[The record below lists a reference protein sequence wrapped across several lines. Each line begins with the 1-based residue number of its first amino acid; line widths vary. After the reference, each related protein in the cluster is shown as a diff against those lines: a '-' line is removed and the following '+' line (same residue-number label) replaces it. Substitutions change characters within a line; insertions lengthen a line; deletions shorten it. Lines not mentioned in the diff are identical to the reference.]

1 MNALGWLLGLENV
14 SEVSAV
20 DAAFAAPWAKEN
32 QFVIGGVC
40 VALCLLVVFFYS
52 RRQTAS
58 LGWKWCLTATR
69 SLLLVLAFLT
79 LANPVL
85 RVTVTQ
91 IHKPLF
97 FVLFDGTESMAIRD
111 ELPDKDREALRNAT
125 DLVAPTQT
133 PPTRMDYVRAWLRRE
148 SGSTLQRLQVDKDV
162 RLESFVFDGQRSGQL
177 RRIDQ
182 SPALKTARG
191 TDDGGTA
198 ALADSLE
205 SRGRVTSLGS
215 ALADVP
221 QQVGAQYLA
230 GVIVVSDFAHN
241 AGVAPL
247 GDPNSPAARVGVP
260 IYAIGVGAAEA
271 IDLAVTLQTDLK
283 MKRAERTNV
292 QLKLRQVGLSGET
305 VGVRLTA
312 RPLESRAGEDGEVE
326 IGQRQLTLR
335 DGLLLV
341 DFPFT
346 PEQSGPFEF
355 TATVDPLPGEV
366 VTDNN
371 TARREVNIIDDF
383 LRLLYVAHEP
393 TWEWR
398 FIKEVFHRDRLV
410 GMEGFRTF
418 LSSSDP
424 RVRKSNV
431 LFAPTLTPSRRE
443 FFANDVIF
451 LGDMPADSISP
462 RFADMVKEYVGK
474 LGGGL
479 VVISGPRFGPQAL
492 GDSSLSEML
501 PVVISEDAVIQDDR
515 EFPLTLTADAIR
527 YPFMRL
533 GETDQESQKAWDNL
547 AALPWRQP
555 VAAVREQAVVLAE
568 HPTAMCR
575 DGKTRQPIIAIQSYG
590 RGEVVFLSFNEM
602 WRLRRLYGEKHYR
615 RFWSQL
621 IYRLGMSH
629 ALGSDKRFSPSLER
643 QTYRS
648 GDEAVFTVEAYDE
661 DYEPLGL
668 EKLGRPALEGEL
680 IRPADLGGDA
690 QAVEI
695 SIPMLRSGVFEV
707 RVPVHAAGEYLIRV
721 RDPITGESHDRRF
734 QVTEVSA
741 ERRRATREKRLQDEL
756 ARNSDGRSYTLANAD
771 RLLEDIDAEPIP
783 ETSSRAHALWSTPL
797 WFILV
802 IGCML
807 VEWTGRKWRHLP

>member
-1 MNALGWLLGLENV
+1 ML
-14 SEVSAV
+14 
-20 DAAFAAPWAKEN
+20 DA
-32 QFVIGGVC
+32 
-40 VALCLLVVFFYS
+40 
-52 RRQTAS
+52 
-58 LGWKWCLTATR
+58 
-69 SLLLVLAFLT
+69 
-79 LANPVL
+79 
-85 RVTVTQ
+85 
-91 IHKPLF
+91 
-97 FVLFDGTESMAIRD
+97 
-111 ELPDKDREALRNAT
+111 
-125 DLVAPTQT
+125 
-133 PPTRMDYVRAWLRRE
+133 
-148 SGSTLQRLQVDKDV
+148 
-162 RLESFVFDGQRSGQL
+162 
-177 RRIDQ
+177 
-182 SPALKTARG
+182 
-191 TDDGGTA
+191 
-198 ALADSLE
+198 
-205 SRGRVTSLGS
+205 RGRVTSLGS

-221 QQVGAQYLA
+221 QQVGSQYLA

-247 GDPNSPAARVGVP
+247 GDANSPAVRVGVP
-260 IYAIGVGAAEA
+260 IYTIGVGAAEA

-292 QLKLRQVGLSGET
+292 QLKLRQVGLAGQT
-305 VGVRLTA
+305 VGVVLTA
-312 RPLESRAGEDGEVE
+312 RPLESRAGEEGAIKIGRREV
-326 IGQRQLTLR
+326 TLQ
-335 DGLLLV
+335 DGLQLV

-355 TATVDPLPGEV
+355 SATVDPLPGEV

-424 RVRKSNV
+424 RVRKANV

-451 LGDMPADSISP
+451 LGDMPADSMSP

-479 VVISGPRFGPQAL
+479 VVIGGPRFGPQSLA
-492 GDSSLSEML
+492 DSSLAEML

-515 EFPLTLTADAIR
+515 EFPLRLTADASR
-527 YPFMRL
+527 YPFMLL
-533 GETDQESQKAWDNL
+533 GETEQEDRKAWDNL
-547 AALPWRQP
+547 ASLPWRQP

-575 DGKTRQPIIAIQSYG
+575 DGKTRQPLIAIQSYG
-590 RGEVVFLSFNEM
+590 KGEVVFMAFNEM
-602 WRLRRLYGEKHYR
+602 WRLRRLYGEKYYR

-648 GDEAVFTVEAYDE
+648 GDEAVFTIEAYDE
-661 DYEPLGL
+661 DYEPLDAD
-668 EKLGRPALEGEL
+668 KLGRPALEGEL

-690 QAVEI
+690 QATEI

-707 RVPVHAAGEYLIRV
+707 RVPVHAAGEYVIRV
-721 RDPITGESHDRRF
+721 RDPITGESHNRRF

-756 ARNSDGRSYTLANAD
+756 ARTSDGRSYTLADAD
-771 RLLEDIDAEPIP
+771 HLLNDIDVEPIP
-783 ETSSRAHALWSTPL
+783 ETSSRSHALWSTPL
-797 WFILV
+797 WFILLV
-802 IGCML
+802 GCML
-807 VEWTGRKWRHLP
+807 IEWTGRKWRHLP